1 MENRRKRKESSF
13 RVESKVFEIGIEERK
28 GKPQV
33 IIVES
38 KRGVSSWV
46 RMGPTSVGVFLEGL
60 NQCIKDGKEGK
71 WERGWKEK
79 GRSYSLVQ
87 DANSAGCF
95 LRLRV
100 VDLEKK
106 RYNICILK
114 GRGERGGWIS
124 MAEMLRK
131 LGVNFSKKEKKQEER
146 VSGRSYA
153 EMAKRS
159 RSRNSKTV
167 RI

>member
-1 MENRRKRKESSF
+1 M
-13 RVESKVFEIGIEERK
+13 ESKVFEIGIEERK

-46 RMGPTSVGVFLEGL
+46 RMGPTSVGFCLEGL

-114 GRGERGGWIS
+114 GRGERLYGRDVTKAGCKFCQKREKTGRKGHGKVVCGNGEE
-124 MAEMLRK
+124 AE
-131 LGVNFSKKEKKQEER
+131 EQEQ
-146 VSGRSYA
+146 
-153 EMAKRS
+153 
-159 RSRNSKTV
+159 
-167 RI
+167 

>member
-1 MENRRKRKESSF
+1 M
-13 RVESKVFEIGIEERK
+13 FEIGIEERK

-46 RMGPTSVGVFLEGL
+46 RMGPMSVGFFLEGL

-131 LGVNFSKKEKKQEER
+131 LGVNFGKKEKKQEER
-146 VSGRSYA
+146 VTGRSYA
-153 EMAKRS
+153 EMAKRP